1 FTKEEK
7 DWTLEKI
14 ISNTPK
20 ETLILPGTFV
30 WIYKEIKRAFRK
42 TQLNF
47 YNTAPIINNN
57 RLQEYHKS
65 RLNRES
71 GEFGIADESKDQYKI
86 FKPTAG
92 VENGKI
98 FNWRN
103 LEIGLEICIDY
114 GKGCLSSKNI
124 HYLDLQL
131 VIACGIPFYKE
142 NTAIKDK
149 GYLIICDGHQ
159 GKYETERFDNRIYQR
174 KEDNFNKIQ
183 PIQYTKHLDL
193 YEI

>member
-1 FTKEEK
+1 
-7 DWTLEKI
+7 
-14 ISNTPK
+14 
-20 ETLILPGTFV
+20 
-30 WIYKEIKRAFRK
+30 
-42 TQLNF
+42 
-47 YNTAPIINNN
+47 
-57 RLQEYHKS
+57 
-65 RLNRES
+65 
-71 GEFGIADESKDQYKI
+71 GIADESKDQYKI